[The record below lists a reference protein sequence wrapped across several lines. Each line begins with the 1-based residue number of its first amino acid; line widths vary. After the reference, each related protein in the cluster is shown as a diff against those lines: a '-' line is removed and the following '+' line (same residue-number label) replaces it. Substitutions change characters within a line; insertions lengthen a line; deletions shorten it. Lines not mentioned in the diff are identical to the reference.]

1 MKEDKIYIAQKLLEL
16 LRETRAFSDLVSLE
30 YEKTGSDW
38 YSELLVLTYENG
50 TVKKVNITGD
60 SGVAILIDLL
70 KQTGYLR
77 EEQTE

>member
-38 YSELLVLTYENG
+38 YSECLVLTYENG
-50 TVKKVNITGD
+50 TVKRVNITGD